1 MRCVAWMVLFLF
13 IFATEAFAPPTPK
26 HFLVKKKNPP
36 CLPPLVELAKN
47 LEYDH
52 EILGLYVPKGWTP
65 EMVGSLYVGRA
76 RIVPAPA
83 KLYSLGWKPAF
94 VLENVRFGG
103 SINQLGQIAA
113 KASVQSKTPI
123 FIRGALTSDAS
134 QKPAYLMAEKGN
146 WRWIPE

>member
-1 MRCVAWMVLFLF
+1 MRWVGSAVLAIFLF
-13 IFATEAFAPPTPK
+13 IPNAFAPPSSK
-26 HFLVKKKNPP
+26 YFLVKKKNPP
-36 CLPPLVELAKN
+36 SLPPLVELAKN

-83 KLYSLGWKPAF
+83 KMYSIGWKPAF

-103 SINQLGQIAA
+103 TVSQLGQIAA
-113 KASVQSKTPI
+113 DASARSRTPI
-123 FIRGALTSDAS
+123 FIQGAFTSDAS
-134 QKPAYLMAEKGN
+134 QNPAYLMAEKGN